1 MGCEDLAVVPPLLFA
16 GMLTRSDSPLGLP
29 QSWPINCGQQTCGQA
44 TGGFLGMLALSI
56 A

>member
-44 TGGFLGMLALSI
+44 TGGFLGTLALSI